1 MILIYVTFWIAY
13 GIDSRLIAIQAFSGG
28 WPMPKNE
35 PTKKKPPLKLRD
47 LPPKKEARGG
57 GLGFSKN
64 PPFPIPP
71 PGFISPRNGPAEQH
85 R

>member
-1 MILIYVTFWIAY
+1 
-13 GIDSRLIAIQAFSGG
+13 
-28 WPMPKNE
+28 MPKHE